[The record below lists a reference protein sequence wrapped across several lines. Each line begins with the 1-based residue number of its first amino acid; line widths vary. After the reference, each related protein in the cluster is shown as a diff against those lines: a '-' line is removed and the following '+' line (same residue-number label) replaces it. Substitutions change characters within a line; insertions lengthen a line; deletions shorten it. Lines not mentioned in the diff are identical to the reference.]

1 MQKIIIVVDMA
12 AKKPVKKPRTFVQKK
27 KPVTSATKEIKK
39 ELVKQE
45 KMLEEIKT
53 LIEHEP
59 RPVETVSM
67 ESTSIST
74 TKEIDSGVKESAKTP
89 AEVKIK
95 EEVKELKVET
105 VAETEPTK
113 ESSPEKDSEVDTKE
127 TAAKEDVVDASPV
140 NGGGNSEEATN
151 KKRMWINL
159 IIIFIGTVVIVSF
172 FLFLRQKKI
181 DEMNLQ
187 EQSSKVVPT
196 KAVTPSPTPEE
207 VDVSA
212 YTIEVLNGSGISGAA
227 AKAKTLLTEES
238 FTVESTG
245 NADASDYEKT
255 VIKAKG
261 SVPEA
266 YIEALKQLLAESYEL
281 DSVEDLAESADTD
294 VVIIIGSQKPE

>member
-1 MQKIIIVVDMA
+1 MA
-12 AKKPVKKPRTFVQKK
+12 AKKPIKKPRTFVQKK
-27 KPVTSATKEIKK
+27 KPTTSTTKEIKK

-45 KMLEEIKT
+45 RMLEEIKT
-53 LIEHEP
+53 LIEHEQP
-59 RPVETVSM
+59 RPTETVSV

-74 TKEIDSGVKESAKTP
+74 TKEIEATPKESPETQSEMK
-89 AEVKIK
+89 VK
-95 EEVKELKVET
+95 EEVEELKME
-105 VAETEPTK
+105 A
-113 ESSPEKDSEVDTKE
+113 
-127 TAAKEDVVDASPV
+127 VVDETKKTDDSAKQNPEGDEKASV
-140 NGGGNSEEATN
+140 NPPQNSSGNSEEMSN

-181 DEMNLQ
+181 DEMNQQ
-187 EQSSKVVPT
+187 EQASKIVPT
-196 KAVTPSPTPEE
+196 KAVMPSPTPEE

-227 AKAKTLLTEES
+227 AKAKTLLTDES

-255 VIKAKG
+255 VIKVKG
-261 SVPEA
+261 SVPET
-266 YIEALKQLLAESYEL
+266 YIEALKQLLSQSYEL
-281 DSVEDLAESADTD
+281 DSVEDLAETSDTD